1 MEFDF
6 LPRLPKS
13 DLDDRTFN
21 DLVNECLLRIPRYC
35 PEWTNFNAS
44 DPGITLI
51 EMFAWLTDQMLLR
64 FNQVPRRNYVA
75 FLEMLGVR
83 LQSAT
88 PAKANVTFYLS
99 AAHSE
104 RYVIPAGIEVA
115 TERTETEEAI
125 IFSTTHNL
133 VIGVPVIRHFLT
145 APSTEFLSS
154 TEEMGG
160 QTLLRD
166 RLANIWT
173 QDTDGSWEG
182 REQAVFD
189 ESPRLGNC
197 FYLVFDA
204 EEPLDGNVIALT
216 LKGEAAESTG
226 INPDLPPRHWEAWD
240 GVKWQHVL
248 RSEMDDYT
256 SGFSF
261 DGDNGQGSDISEA
274 DVILHLPQFWPALHF
289 GNYHGRWLRC
299 VHQQNRD
306 LQSLYT
312 RPPKLRGMATRSIG
326 AIAHTHQCSIIRDEL
341 LGESDGNPGQKFQ
354 LESTMILPRTP
365 EEHIVV
371 HPPNGLPQIW
381 QEVNDFSNSTSQD
394 FHYTLDSITGEVQF
408 GPLIREA
415 SMLKED
421 MLLRASIQ
429 DPGNSGFGRPLD
441 AASVQHRENHYGA
454 IPPKGATIRMS
465 LYRTGGGQQGNVQAG
480 TLKILKSAVPY
491 VSQVTNHEPA
501 KDGADA
507 ESLEEAV
514 IRVPR
519 LLRTRDRAVT
529 AEDFE
534 SLALQASRSVA
545 RVRCPS
551 ESSGNGKQ
559 GIVNLIIVPA
569 VDTTPI
575 ARGLGIHPDAFALT
589 AILKNEVLSFL
600 DERRLLG
607 IQVKCHEPEY
617 VGVSVQLEVGLEPRY
632 SSPQAREEIEQSLYV
647 QLYRFLNPVTGGT
660 DGMGWK
666 FGNPLYVSDIVSL
679 LQNIPG
685 IRYLGSVSLFELRYL
700 GDAWVRI
707 ATPKAMIDPGPQGL
721 LCSWHDP
728 ILRSAHNINI
738 VL

>member
-64 FNQVPRRNYVA
+64 FNQVPRRNYVT

-83 LQSAT
+83 LQAAT
-88 PAKANVTFYLS
+88 PAKADVTFYLS

-125 IFSTTHNL
+125 VFSTTHNL
-133 VIGVPVIRHFLT
+133 VIGVPVVRHFLT
-145 APSTEFLSS
+145 APTTEFASPEVLGDQS
-154 TEEMGG
+154 
-160 QTLLRD
+160 LLRD
-166 RLANIWT
+166 RLSNIWT
-173 QDTDGSWEG
+173 QNADGSWEG
-182 REQAVFD
+182 REQAIFD

-197 FYLVFDA
+197 FYLVFDS

-240 GVKWQHVL
+240 GEKWHPVL
-248 RSEMDDYT
+248 RSEGDDYT

-261 DGDNGQGSDISEA
+261 DMDNGQGSEISEA
-274 DVILHLPQFWPALHF
+274 DVILHLPFSWPALHF

-299 VHQQNRD
+299 VHQQNQP
-306 LQSLYT
+306 LQSLYA

-326 AIAHTHQCSIIRDEL
+326 AIARTHQCSIIQDEL

-354 LESTMILPRTP
+354 LASRMILPRQP
-365 EEHIVV
+365 GEHIVI

-381 QEVNDFSNSTSQD
+381 QEVNDFANSTSQD
-394 FHYTLDSITGEVQF
+394 FHYTLDSITGEIQF

-415 SMLKED
+415 SMLKDD

-429 DPGNSGFGRPLD
+429 EPHGQTLNLTPDP
-441 AASVQHRENHYGA
+441 ASIQHQENHYGA
-454 IPPKGATIRMS
+454 IPPKGATIRMAA
-465 LYRTGGGQQGNVQAG
+465 YRTGGGKQGNVQTG

-491 VSQVTNHEPA
+491 VSQVINHSPA
-501 KDGADA
+501 QDGADA

-534 SLALQASRSVA
+534 SLTLQASRSVA
-545 RVRCPS
+545 RVLCPT
-551 ESSGNGKQ
+551 ENSGNGNQ
-559 GIVNLIIVPA
+559 GVVNLIIVPA

-575 ARGLGIHPDAFALT
+575 TRGLGIHPDAFALT
-589 AILKNEVLSFL
+589 PLLKEEVLGFL
-600 DERRLLG
+600 AERRLLG
-607 IQVKCHEPEY
+607 IQVKCHEPDY
-617 VGVSVQLEVGLEPRY
+617 VGVSVQLEVGLESRY
-632 SSPQAREEIEQSLYV
+632 GTPQAREEIERSLYG

-660 DGMGWK
+660 DGQGWK

-679 LQNIPG
+679 LQNISG
-685 IRYLGSVSLFELRYL
+685 IRYLGSVSLFEVRYL
-700 GDAWVRI
+700 GDSWVRI
-707 ATPKAMIDPGPQGL
+707 ASPKGMIDPGSQGL
-721 LCSWHDP
+721 ICSWHDP
-728 ILRSAHNINI
+728 VLRSSHNINI